1 MPAEGWGEAAGGAS
15 TASSRLAN
23 PLAGTA
29 AAIRSAGAAPGSFV
43 CRTDFSGNEGSAPY
57 ANGTRLNRGDNPDDD
72 EQPANAASAIIAA
85 THHSR
90 DRLVSLSSIGWR
102 RGPGRGGTLCKDSPL
117 PAAASQG
124 EVETARSKNSAV
136 KNHTLMDTDTTRF
149 DRFNTRS
156 IVRKGCA
163 DSSKIRLREPKLPV
177 PDPVRPHTRGEAH
190 LSLATLMPE
199 RRPPARRLWS
209 SPDSGSR
216 AGDRRSALLVAVSR
230 CACGSTADSR
240 KGSGQL
246 VPTSFQS
253 YLIRSGDGPSPPL
266 FVRILE
272 SAVPVEGG
280 WANRACPESS
290 TSP

>member
-1 MPAEGWGEAAGGAS
+1 MWLASLQLPNETQSFTRGMPAEGWGAAAGGAS

-29 AAIRSAGAAPGSFV
+29 AAIRSAGGATGSFV

-124 EVETARSKNSAV
+124 EVETARS
-136 KNHTLMDTDTTRF
+136 
-149 DRFNTRS
+149 
-156 IVRKGCA
+156 
-163 DSSKIRLREPKLPV
+163 
-177 PDPVRPHTRGEAH
+177 
-190 LSLATLMPE
+190 
-199 RRPPARRLWS
+199 
-209 SPDSGSR
+209 
-216 AGDRRSALLVAVSR
+216 
-230 CACGSTADSR
+230 
-240 KGSGQL
+240 
-246 VPTSFQS
+246 
-253 YLIRSGDGPSPPL
+253 
-266 FVRILE
+266 
-272 SAVPVEGG
+272 
-280 WANRACPESS
+280 
-290 TSP
+290 